1 MSHVAATI
9 SHTPVL
15 LNEVIQFLDPK
26 SGEFIIDG
34 TVNGG
39 GHAEAILEKVGP
51 DGKLLG
57 IDWDPAVLANCRE
70 RLGKHDNVTLVQG
83 NFADVAGILERE
95 KLGRADG
102 LLLDLGFSSYQT
114 DVSGRGF
121 SFRKDEPLQMT
132 YDPQRPSASS
142 VIAQIGER
150 DLSQIIA
157 TLGQERYARR
167 IARAIKE
174 TQKRSPIRTSGEL
187 AKVIANAVPKGYE
200 RGRIHP
206 ATRTFQAIRIFVN
219 DELENA
225 SRALEALPQVMK
237 PGGRVVVISFH
248 SLEDGTVK
256 RGFRELASR
265 GALRIVTKK
274 PVRPTKEEILKNPR
288 SRSAR
293 LRTATVL

>member
-1 MSHVAATI
+1 MSHVAVPM
-9 SHTPVL
+9 SHVPVL
-15 LNEVIQFLDPK
+15 LNEVIQFLGPK

-70 RLGKHDNVTLVQG
+70 RLGKQDNVTLVQG

-95 KLGRADG
+95 KLERADG
-102 LLLDLGFSSYQT
+102 LLLDLGFSSHQT
-114 DVSGRGF
+114 DASGRGF
-121 SFRKDEPLQMT
+121 SFMKDEPLQMT
-132 YDPQRPSASS
+132 YDPQHPSASS
-142 VIAQIGER
+142 VIAQISER

-174 TQKRSPIRTSGEL
+174 TQKRSLIRTSGEL

-219 DELENA
+219 DELENI
-225 SRALEALPQVMK
+225 SRALEALPQVMR

-248 SLEDGTVK
+248 SLEDAAVK

-265 GALRIVTKK
+265 EALQIVTKK
-274 PVRPTKEEILKNPR
+274 PVRPTEEEILKNPR
-288 SRSAR
+288 SRSAH
-293 LRTATVL
+293 LRAAVMT